1 MKRFELTIK
10 WDRLRNGNFPSKQ
23 LEVLGCNVES
33 RREDIFK
40 ELITISMDIEED
52 EDQLEIAYEL
62 GATVQALITK

>member
-10 WDRLRNGNFPSKQ
+10 WDRLREGNFPSKQ

-33 RREDIFK
+33 RREDIFT
-40 ELITISMDIEED
+40 EFITVSMDIEDD
-52 EDQLEIAYEL
+52 EDPLEIAYEL

>member
-10 WDRLRNGNFPSKQ
+10 WDRLRKGNFPSEQ

-40 ELITISMDIEED
+40 EFITVSMDIEED
-52 EDQLEIAYEL
+52 ENQLELAYEL
-62 GATVQALITK
+62 GALVECLTTK